1 MMDKIKALF
10 ARYREQIVYLFVGG
24 VTTVIGTGVYWLM
37 IWLGAGVITAQI
49 VQWICAVIWA
59 FWANKVLVFRD
70 RYSKPSYVVPQ
81 FLKFAASRLFSL
93 GVETIL
99 IWTGCEKLGID
110 RYLIQIPVAILV
122 VILNYVT
129 GKLLVFVKKREK

>member
-93 GVETIL
+93 GVETLL

-110 RYLIQIPVAILV
+110 RYLIKIPVAILV

>member
-93 GVETIL
+93 GVETLL
-99 IWTGCEKLGID
+99 IWIGCEKLGID
-110 RYLIQIPVAILV
+110 RYLIKIPVAILV

>member
-59 FWANKVLVFRD
+59 FWANKILVFRD

-93 GVETIL
+93 GVETLL

-110 RYLIQIPVAILV
+110 RYLIKIPVAILV

-129 GKLLVFVKKREK
+129 GKLLVFVKNREK

>member
-59 FWANKVLVFRD
+59 FWANKILVFRD

-93 GVETIL
+93 GVETLL

-110 RYLIQIPVAILV
+110 RYLIKIPVAILV

-129 GKLLVFVKKREK
+129 GKLLVFVKKI

>member
-10 ARYREQIVYLFVGG
+10 SRYREQIVYLFVGG

-93 GVETIL
+93 GVETLL

-110 RYLIQIPVAILV
+110 RYLIKIPVAILV

>member
-59 FWANKVLVFRD
+59 FWANKILVFRD

-93 GVETIL
+93 GVETLL

-110 RYLIQIPVAILV
+110 RYLIKIPVAILV

>member
-1 MMDKIKALF
+1 MDKIKALF

-70 RYSKPSYVVPQ
+70 RY
-81 FLKFAASRLFSL
+81 
-93 GVETIL
+93 
-99 IWTGCEKLGID
+99 
-110 RYLIQIPVAILV
+110 
-122 VILNYVT
+122 
-129 GKLLVFVKKREK
+129 

>member
-93 GVETIL
+93 GVETLL
-99 IWTGCEKLGID
+99 IWTGCDKLGID
-110 RYLIQIPVAILV
+110 RYLIKIPVAILV